1 MDVAEVRSGRR
12 VGHSAVFADNVQP
25 QKLLLISS
33 PKGGS
38 GKTTLARNL
47 AVAAALDGL
56 KVATVDLD
64 RQQSLTRWWSKRP
77 ETFTLIDH
85 FLAEIND
92 IGAILSEIKDYN
104 LCIVDTP
111 PAIENYPEQIQAL
124 IGAANLILLPCQPSD
139 DDTDSVVPWMEF
151 IARSKKPAAF
161 VLNRVR
167 RNTLSLRT
175 AKLTLLKAGRL
186 CPMEIP
192 HTEDV
197 NRSRSLGVGII
208 EIRNGQGAEEMSGVW
223 AFVRSEM
230 GL

>member
-1 MDVAEVRSGRR
+1 MDVAEIKSGCH
-12 VGHSAVFADNVQP
+12 VDHSAVLADTVQP
-25 QKLLLISS
+25 QRLLLISS

-47 AVAAALDGL
+47 AVAAVLDKL

-77 ETFTLIDH
+77 ESFASIDH
-85 FLAEIND
+85 FLAVIND
-92 IGAILSEIKDYN
+92 VGVILKEIKGYN
-104 LCIVDTP
+104 LLIVDTP
-111 PAIENYPEQIQAL
+111 PAIENHPEQIQSL
-124 IGAANLILLPCQPSD
+124 IEAADLILLPCQPSD

-151 IARSKKPAAF
+151 IVRSKKPAAF
-161 VLNRVR
+161 VLNRIR

-186 CPMEIP
+186 CPMELP

-197 NRSRSLGVGII
+197 NRSRSLGVGIV